1 VNTEKRRPW
10 QRGNR
15 QLFRVVFALS
25 AVLVAAFL
33 AWFTRDVLSAS
44 DESVRDAAVMDAA
57 VVGMLYLLSR

>member
-1 VNTEKRRPW
+1 MNTERRLPW
-10 QRGNR
+10 RTGNR
-15 QLFRVVFALS
+15 QLFRLVFAFS